1 MKINR
6 INKSIAIIVLAV
18 LGLAGCN
25 SNSKTTNNESKKEL
39 WSVRMANSVIQRYDT
54 LAFYNNR
61 TRIGWSYD
69 IAMLGMAID
78 ELGNIDPKYSAYM
91 EDYMDTLVNEDGSIP
106 RYRMDYFNI
115 DFINPAKNLLILYK
129 RTNNEKYKLALTQFI
144 EQMEKHPKTPEG
156 GYWHK
161 KIYPNQMWLDGI
173 YMGSPFLAQYAKEFN
188 APKWFDVA
196 AKQITLIYEKTLDT
210 KTGLLYHAWDES
222 KQEKW
227 SDPKTGH
234 APNFWS
240 RSMGW
245 YVMAIVD
252 VLDDLPKD
260 HPQRQEIIDI
270 LNNVSK
276 ALLKV
281 QDPETKV
288 WYQVLDQGNR
298 EGNYLEGSASA
309 MYVYAFAKGAK
320 KGYLPKEYLQIANEA
335 FDGILKTF
343 IVEKEDGSIDMVNIC
358 GSCGLGG
365 KPYRDGSYEYYVTE
379 KIVTNDSKGVA
390 PFIMAAV
397 ELNR

>member
-18 LGLAGCN
+18 LSLVGCN
-25 SNSKTTNNESKKEL
+25 CNSKTSKNESTKEL
-39 WSVRMANSVIQRYDT
+39 WSVRMANSVMQRYDT

-129 RTNNEKYKLALTQFI
+129 RTNNEKYKLALPQFI

-188 APKWFDVA
+188 APEWFEVVT
-196 AKQITLIYEKTLDT
+196 KQITLIYEKTLDT

-227 SDPKTGH
+227 SDPETGH

-252 VLDDLPKD
+252 VLDYLPKD
-260 HPQRQEIIDI
+260 HPQRQKIIDI
-270 LNNVSK
+270 LNKVSE
-276 ALLKV
+276 ALVKV
-281 QDPETKV
+281 QDQEYKV

-298 EGNYLEGSASA
+298 EGNYLEGSASV

-320 KGYLPKEYLQIANEA
+320 KGYLPKEYLQKANEA
-335 FDGILKTF
+335 FDGVLKTF
-343 IVEKEDGSIDMVNIC
+343 IVEKEDGLIDMVNIC